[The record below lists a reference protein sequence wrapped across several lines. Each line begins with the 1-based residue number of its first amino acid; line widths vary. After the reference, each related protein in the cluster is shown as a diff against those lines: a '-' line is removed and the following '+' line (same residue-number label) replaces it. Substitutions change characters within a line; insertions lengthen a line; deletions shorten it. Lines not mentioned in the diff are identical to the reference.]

1 MEATA
6 CSLPTPVELRSCLH
20 CASPVSSRAP
30 SDFCCHGCETV
41 YGILQQSGLNRYY
54 SILKRTGDRA
64 LPVAPPSAGGSGYT
78 WLDQAEIRNEY
89 ETEFGV
95 RFYLEGVHCAAC
107 VWLVEKLPTL
117 VPGVASAR
125 LDLGSA
131 IVTVRLDPQG
141 AATYSEAAHGLLR
154 VGYRPHPIRTSEA
167 DELRKKEDRKLLTQ
181 LGVAAAASGNIMLMA
196 ISLYAGADGTFAR
209 DFKWLSFGLSLP
221 VMFYSALPFYQ
232 SSLSALKARQLSID
246 VPVALGL
253 QVSFWVSVANL
264 LRGHE
269 HIYFDSVTALI
280 FLLLSSRYLL
290 RRVQRSSLNA
300 ASLAHFLMP
309 ATARKLGAEGTF
321 VETPLHDICVGDE
334 LEILPGDLIP
344 ADGIVLHGAS
354 TLNSS
359 LLTGESRP
367 EVVQAGD
374 TVYGGTQNEQAR
386 LTIRVTSS
394 GRASRIGRILESM
407 ESTLKSRAPIIAFSD
422 KVSRVFIAV
431 TLLLLPLVF
440 WGGLEHGWQEGL
452 DRALALA
459 LVTCPCAFALA
470 TPLSFAS
477 VLGKAAKSGILIKG
491 AEVLERLSQ
500 IETAYFDKTGTLTE
514 GRFQVL
520 QWQTSRELSFDPASL
535 IVALESNSRHPIARA
550 LVDHFSPLVDKSKII
565 LENHREIQGRG
576 VEATWLG
583 KTYELRAANPESE
596 DPSSSTC
603 EDPSAST
610 ACTRIGLYEDGVLI
624 GKVSLGDPIR
634 KESQPTLLALKEL
647 NIQSKILSGD
657 GAEAVNAVASAIG
670 VSAQDAT
677 YSATPEKKKRII
689 EDSKCAIMV
698 GDGANDAV
706 ALAAASVGISVHGGL
721 EASVRASDIYLSRP
735 GLRQIPA
742 LIVIGRETLKVVR
755 RNFTVSLGYNA
766 VAATAAALGK
776 IDPLFAAILMPISAF
791 AVFASANVGTR
802 RLRAAIREIRQ

>member
-1 MEATA
+1 MEAPA
-6 CSLPTPVELRSCLH
+6 CALPASSELKTCLH
-20 CASPVSSRAP
+20 CASPVSLRAH

-54 SILKRTGDRA
+54 SILKNTGERA
-64 LPVAPPSAGGSGYT
+64 LPVAQGSVSPSGYS
-78 WLDQAEIRNEY
+78 WLDQPEIRKEY
-89 ETEFGV
+89 ETEHGV

-107 VWLVEKLPTL
+107 VWLVEKLPSL

-131 IVTVRLDPQG
+131 VVTVRLDPQG
-141 AATYSEAAHGLLR
+141 AATYSEAAQGLLH

-196 ISLYAGADGTFAR
+196 VSLYAGADGTFAR
-209 DFKWLSFGLSLP
+209 DFKWISFGLSLP

-232 SSLSALKARQLSID
+232 SSLSALRARQLSID

-264 LRGHE
+264 FRGHD
-269 HIYFDSVTALI
+269 HIYFDSVSALV

-309 ATARKLGAEGTF
+309 ATARKLGADGTYA
-321 VETPLHDICVGDE
+321 ETPLSEVRVGDE

-344 ADGIVLHGAS
+344 ADGVVLHGMS
-354 TLNSS
+354 SLNAS

-367 EVVQAGD
+367 ESVSSGD
-374 TVYGGTQNEQAR
+374 IVYGGTQNEQSR
-386 LTIRVTSS
+386 ITIRVTSS
-394 GRASRIGRILESM
+394 GRTSRIGRILESM

-422 KVSRVFIAV
+422 RVSRAFIAI

-440 WGGLEHGWQEGL
+440 WGGLQNGWQEAL

-491 AEVLERLSQ
+491 AEILERLSQ

-514 GRFQVL
+514 GKFQVL
-520 QWQTSRELSFDPASL
+520 QWKAAEAVTFDTAAL
-535 IVALESNSRHPIARA
+535 IVALESISRHPIARA
-550 LVDHFSPLVDKSKII
+550 LTEHFRPLAAIKDIT
-565 LENHREIQGRG
+565 LEDHREIQGQG
-576 VEATWLG
+576 VEAIWNGKKYSLG
-583 KTYELRAANPESE
+583 AAPSGTSE
-596 DPSSSTC
+596 IDSSPTV
-603 EDPSAST
+603 DQT
-610 ACTRIGLYEDGVLI
+610 AQTRIGLYEGNALI
-624 GKVSLGDPIR
+624 GIVSLGDPIR
-634 KESQPTLLALKEL
+634 KESNATLRSLSALG
-647 NIQSKILSGD
+647 IQSRILSGD
-657 GAEAVNAVASAIG
+657 AAEAVDAVARATGISAPQ
-670 VSAQDAT
+670 AMH
-677 YSATPEKKKRII
+677 SATPEKKKQIVEESR
-689 EDSKCAIMV
+689 CAIMV

-791 AVFASANVGTR
+791 AVFTSANIGTR
-802 RLRAAIREIRQ
+802 RLRAALRELNP